1 MLYDE
6 NQKLKLNTVRYH
18 LLEPFLLLE
27 QHKEVN
33 YVKKRLLSFGLAVA
47 LAVGMTVC
55 ASAAEPQVEPRL
67 LQVHTVLNFT
77 GTTANC
83 EAMITSA
90 SDDIEATMTLK
101 QGNRV
106 VDSWSGSS
114 TGILF
119 LDGDCYV
126 TKGVTYTLTVEGT
139 RNGVAFEATP
149 ITRTC

>member
-1 MLYDE
+1 M
-6 NQKLKLNTVRYH
+6 
-18 LLEPFLLLE
+18 
-27 QHKEVN
+27 
-33 YVKKRLLSFGLAVA
+33 KKRLLSFGLAVA

-55 ASAAEPQVEPRL
+55 ASAAEPQIEPRL

>member
-1 MLYDE
+1 M
-6 NQKLKLNTVRYH
+6 KR
-18 LLEPFLLLE
+18 
-27 QHKEVN
+27 
-33 YVKKRLLSFGLAVA
+33 RLLSFGLAVA

-67 LQVHTVLNFT
+67 LQVHSGLTFS

-83 EAMITSA
+83 EAMIVSG
-90 SDDIEATMTLK
+90 SDNIRATMTLK

-106 VDSWSGSS
+106 VDSWSGSG
-114 TGILF
+114 TGLVF
-119 LDGDCYV
+119 LDGDCKV

-149 ITRTC
+149 VIRTC

>member
-1 MLYDE
+1 M
-6 NQKLKLNTVRYH
+6 
-18 LLEPFLLLE
+18 
-27 QHKEVN
+27 
-33 YVKKRLLSFGLAVA
+33 KKRLLSFGLAVA

-90 SDDIEATMTLK
+90 ADDIEATMTLK

-106 VDSWSGSS
+106 VDSWSGSG

-119 LDGDCYV
+119 LDGDYYV

-139 RNGVAFEATP
+139 RNGVAFDATP
-149 ITRTC
+149 ITRTF